1 MTTSTMNRK
10 TYNRLESQ
18 DKQAIRDLAREQ
30 PNALLVRSKQD
41 KKGYSDLPLFQVE
54 EKQISL
60 F

>member
-1 MTTSTMNRK
+1 MLNRK

-18 DKQAIRDLAREQ
+18 DRQAIRELARDQ

-41 KKGYSDLPLFQVE
+41 KKGHSDLPLFKVE